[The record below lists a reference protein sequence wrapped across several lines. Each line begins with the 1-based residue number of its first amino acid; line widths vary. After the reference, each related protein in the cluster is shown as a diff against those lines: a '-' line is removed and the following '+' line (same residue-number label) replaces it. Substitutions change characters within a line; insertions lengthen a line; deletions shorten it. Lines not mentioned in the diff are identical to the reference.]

1 MAAAK
6 NRQPDRTP
14 YGIGR
19 LVGITYRKVQLESLR
34 ALKLSALRLR
44 LTDAQVEDI
53 FYHNARKMLE
63 MDT

>member
-19 LVGITYRKVQLESLR
+19 LVGITYRKVQTDWKTNSNKISR
-34 ALKLSALRLR
+34 ANEELQR
-44 LTDAQVEDI
+44 TVE
-53 FYHNARKMLE
+53 R
-63 MDT
+63 